1 MFYRYKKNSKPAVD
15 RLTFSVKKGECFG
28 LLGVNG
34 AGKTT
39 TFKMLTGRMKKK
51 YSEKKIFISDI
62 YVNSLSPKGDAFPTG
77 GQAFVNGN
85 SIISELQKVRRSLG
99 YCPQFDALCPLLTGK
114 VNDCTPWGLNPQPLT
129 LNLSLEPR
137 RFCII
142 IVVFRSRA
150 PSPLFSAPWFRRGR
164 CSSRGRLGTEEAG
177 TAAVRGQSGGDLLR
191 REQEEAADGNRP
203 GREPFNRLPG
213 MYALFEILANS
224 LAVAIRQHQS
234 VTYYISR
241 PNTICQHLSHKTRPL
256 MFIEPRKV
264 VDRRIL
270 RLVIS

>member
-114 VNDCTPWGLNPQPLT
+114 VNDCTPRGLNPQSLT

-142 IVVFRSRA
+142 IVVLGREHLRLYSRLRGLDEDA
-150 PSPLFSAPWFRRGR
+150 VRRVADWGLKK
-164 CSSRGRLGTEEAG
+164 LGLLPYADRAAG
-177 TAAVRGQSGGDLLR
+177 TYSGGNKRKLQTAIALV
-191 REQEEAADGNRP
+191 GNP
-203 GREPFNRLPG
+203 SIVFL
-213 MYALFEILANS
+213 
-224 LAVAIRQHQS
+224 V
-234 VTYYISR
+234 
-241 PNTICQHLSHKTRPL
+241 C
-256 MFIEPRKV
+256 FI
-264 VDRRIL
+264 
-270 RLVIS
+270 